1 MPELRKKTFI
11 TQSSRETRALGREI
25 GRSLKPGAII
35 LLYGELGSGKTVF
48 TKGLCRGL
56 GVKETVTSP
65 SFVLVTEYRGRL
77 PVTHID
83 LYRLDGRAAGQMP
96 IEEYFNEHG
105 LTVIEWAERLSF
117 LPRAKGLKISIKIL
131 KKNSRELRIE
141 VLGH

>member
-11 TQSSRETRALGREI
+11 TQSARETRDLGREI
-25 GRSLKPGAII
+25 GRSLKPGTII

-77 PVTHID
+77 PITHID

-117 LPRAKGLKISIKIL
+117 LPRTKGLKISIKIL

>member
-1 MPELRKKTFI
+1 MPESKKKTFV
-11 TQSSRETRALGREI
+11 TQSPRQTRTLGREI
-25 GRSLKPGAII
+25 GRSLKSGAII

-65 SFVLVTEYRGRL
+65 SFVLVTEYSGRL
-77 PVTHID
+77 PVTHVD
-83 LYRLDGRAAGQMP
+83 LYRLDAPAVGQMP

-105 LTVIEWAERLSF
+105 LTIIEWAERLPA

-131 KKNSRELRIE
+131 TKKSREFTIE
-141 VLGH
+141 MLGH

>member
-1 MPELRKKTFI
+1 MV
-11 TQSSRETRALGREI
+11 TQNPRETRALGREI
-25 GRSLKPGAII
+25 GRSLKPGAIV

-83 LYRLDGRAAGQMP
+83 LYRLDGHAAGQLP
-96 IEEYFNEHG
+96 IEEYFNELG
-105 LTVIEWAERLSF
+105 LTIIEWAERLSF
-117 LPRAKGLKISIKIL
+117 IPRAKGLKISIKIL
-131 KKNSRELRIE
+131 TKDSREFRIE